1 MTKVIYLH
9 AGAHRTGTSSF
20 QMCLSL
26 NQSALAA
33 ANVDVAY
40 PGRDDIPGGTLR
52 LPLSPDGQ
60 AGVARRLRYHSPD
73 PRRALLLSEENVT
86 GQMFPFLRGQFYP
99 KAEERLNVLAAG
111 LATAEAR
118 IARLLL
124 VVRRYDDFFASAY
137 RKRAEDHPVASF
149 DKRVPDFLAMDR
161 GWPELVEALSAI
173 LQPVEFFVVDYE
185 RRPSR
190 AGLLRLLLPG
200 YAGPVEEPQRVMNL
214 SATDVALEHLQARYR
229 AGEELERP
237 AWQAVIAEHADQRD
251 GTGFAEFKEADRRVL
266 SERYAAD
273 LDRIGAI
280 PGVTLLR

>member
-9 AGAHRTGTSSF
+9 AGAHRTGSSSF

-52 LPLSPDGQ
+52 LPLSSGRE
-60 AGVARRLRYHSPD
+60 AVVARRVMHYSRD
-73 PRRALLLSEENVT
+73 PARSLLLSEENVP
-86 GQMFPFLRGQFYP
+86 GQMFPFLRGRFYP
-99 KAEERLNVLAAG
+99 RAEERLGVLAAG
-111 LATAEAR
+111 LAAADAR

-137 RKRAEDHPVASF
+137 RKRAEDHPVAPF
-149 DKRVPDFLAMDR
+149 AKRVPGYLAMDR
-161 GWPELVEALSAI
+161 GWTELVQAIAAI
-173 LQPVEFFVVDYE
+173 LQPVELVIVDYD

-190 AGLLRLLLPG
+190 ADLLRLLLPG
-200 YAGPVEEPQRVMNL
+200 YAGPVEEPQSVVNL

-229 AGEELERP
+229 AGEELERS
-237 AWQAVIAEHADQRD
+237 AWQEVIAQHADQRES
-251 GTGFAEFKEADRRVL
+251 TGFAEFKEEDRLVL

-273 LDRIGAI
+273 LDRIDAI